1 MLKDMPV
8 TELYV
13 INTGIVEMVTV
24 PHDAKV
30 PEIED
35 ADETKLG
42 EEADDK
48 DKSKARKKSGPKLGT
63 KVEKKAA
70 VKPKAQEHPGHADAL
85 EHEEIT
91 SISSGALAEL
101 SFFFRIPA
109 PHTYRVSDSSEVLL
123 FQLTRDAYQKAA
135 MMYPHEAERI
145 SHGSLPHAHAAV
157 SIQ

>member
-24 PHDAKV
+24 PHDTKL

-35 ADETKLG
+35 ADEAKLA

-48 DKSKARKKSGPKLGT
+48 DKSKARKKSGPKFGT
-63 KVEKKAA
+63 KVEKKAT
-70 VKPKAQEHPGHADAL
+70 VKPKEHPGHADAL

-91 SISSGALAEL
+91 SLSSGALAEL

-145 SHGSLPHAHAAV
+145 SHGSLPQAHAAV

>member
-24 PHDAKV
+24 PHDTKL

-35 ADETKLG
+35 ADEAKLA

-48 DKSKARKKSGPKLGT
+48 DKSKARKKSGPKFGT
-63 KVEKKAA
+63 KVEKKAT
-70 VKPKAQEHPGHADAL
+70 VKPKEHPGHTDAL

-91 SISSGALAEL
+91 SLSSGALAEL

-145 SHGSLPHAHAAV
+145 SHGSLPQAHVAV